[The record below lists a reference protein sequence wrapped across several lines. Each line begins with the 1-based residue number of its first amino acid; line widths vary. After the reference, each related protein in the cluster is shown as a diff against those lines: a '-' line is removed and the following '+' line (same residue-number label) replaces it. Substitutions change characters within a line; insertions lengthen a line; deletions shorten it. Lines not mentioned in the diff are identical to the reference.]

1 MIFMMTSLEMKKT
14 DNGGKIEAGI
24 GIKDYRP
31 LNRFR
36 KRTSPVRVSAHP
48 PENPVLTR
56 RIMAEA

>member
-1 MIFMMTSLEMKKT
+1 MMTSLEMKKT
-14 DNGGKIEAGI
+14 DDRGRIEAGK

-56 RIMAEA
+56 RTMAEA